1 MTEKNSNRISL
12 IIAILAIV
20 LIIGGLYVLQRSL
33 STNSSK
39 SSANSS
45 KTISTQKSNGSKTT
59 TVTPSTTSSNQNIDN
74 TSKTTAGNTSTVAP
88 TTAPTTA
95 DPVTTPA
102 APKVEPVKQ
111 VPTTT
116 GTPQPGTT
124 TASTAPKV
132 ALNQNELTA
141 KYIGNNTF
149 EIVDCGKTGGSFCK
163 SPYKVYINNQVANN
177 VGPLTNDKT
186 YKFNATWNEDANGI
200 LFSNIQTIVE
210 VK

>member
-33 STNSSK
+33 SSNSSK

-45 KTISTQKSNGSKTT
+45 KTISTQKSSGSKTT
-59 TVTPSTTSSNQNIDN
+59 TVTPTTNSSTGKTNSSSPVTSGTVSTTATNQ
-74 TSKTTAGNTSTVAP
+74 
-88 TTAPTTA
+88 
-95 DPVTTPA
+95 TPA
-102 APKVEPVKQ
+102 SASTNPEPAKAEPVKQ
-111 VPTTT
+111 IPTTST
-116 GTPQPGTT
+116 STQSSGTVQQTT
-124 TASTAPKV
+124 PKAP
-132 ALNQNELTA
+132 LNQNELTA

-149 EIVDCGKTGGSFCK
+149 EIVDCGKTGGVYCK
-163 SPYKVYINNQVANN
+163 APYKVYISNQVANN

-186 YKFNATWNEDANGI
+186 YKFDATWNEDQNGI
-200 LFSNIQTIVE
+200 LFSNIQTILE